1 MLPDSPELH
10 AIREDPMIRRALG
23 LVVCFAAVAGLAGC
37 GSDTGANSAL
47 RPPALAAPPPP
58 PPPPAQAAAPAP
70 PVHATPHLM
79 PGQHP
84 RIAQIQTALNANGAQ
99 LQVDGREGAKTRTAL
114 RTFQRQH
121 KLKVTGQPDSAT
133 AKALGV

>member
-1 MLPDSPELH
+1 
-10 AIREDPMIRRALG
+10 MIRRALG

-47 RPPALAAPPPP
+47 PPPALAAPPPP
-58 PPPPAQAAAPAP
+58 PPPPAQTAPAA
-70 PVHATPHLM
+70 PVHAPPRVM

-84 RIAQIQTALNANGAQ
+84 RIAQIQTALNANGAH

-133 AKALGV
+133 VKALGV